1 MGGGEAVEA
10 GLGSNVMFVV
20 VPDYIFDEINA
31 KLDAAI
37 KNHPDAEADRDTL
50 RSQLIDFVDIHGYVP
65 DFDLAPPPTG
75 G

>member
-1 MGGGEAVEA
+1 M
-10 GLGSNVMFVV
+10 GLGNRDGEVGVMFVV

-50 RSQLIDFVDIHGYVP
+50 RSQLIDFVDVHGYVP
-65 DFDLAPPPTG
+65 DFDLAPPLTG